1 MNTALILLGCNVGNC
16 ESNFKRSIELLE
28 INCGEITAASSIY
41 QTAPWGYQDQ
51 DYFLNQVLQINTTLN
66 PEELLVQTSKIEN
79 ELGRI
84 RQEINGPRK
93 IDIDILFFND
103 LQVITNTLII
113 PHPRLHLRKFTLI
126 PLNEI
131 IPNYIHPVYQ
141 ISISELLIACPDE
154 SDVKL
159 KEDN

>member
-1 MNTALILLGCNVGNC
+1 M
-16 ESNFKRSIELLE
+16 E

-66 PEELLVQTSKIEN
+66 PEELLIQTSKIEN

-84 RQEINGPRK
+84 RQEVNGPRK

>member
-1 MNTALILLGCNVGNC
+1 V
-16 ESNFKRSIELLE
+16 SNFKRSIELLE

-66 PEELLVQTSKIEN
+66 PEELLFQTSKIEN

-131 IPNYIHPVYQ
+131 IPDFIHPVYQ